1 MARFKY
7 RVFVSPFNERL
18 GMAKYKVELKMVYY
32 VDNVVDKYD
41 AIDAAYGKLLAGE
54 EAFQKE
60 CKSEL
65 ISE

>member
-1 MARFKY
+1 
-7 RVFVSPFNERL
+7 
-18 GMAKYKVELKMVYY
+18 MAKYKVELKMVYY